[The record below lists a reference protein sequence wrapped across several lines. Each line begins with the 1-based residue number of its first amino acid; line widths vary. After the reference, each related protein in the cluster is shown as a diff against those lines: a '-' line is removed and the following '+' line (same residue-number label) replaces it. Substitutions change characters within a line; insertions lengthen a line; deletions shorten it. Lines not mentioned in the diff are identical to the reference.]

1 MVLALISICT
11 TSTMPVV
18 AGGSASVPCCGDPF
32 TFGRRC
38 WADTAYRSC
47 FTLNRAD
54 ILCHHVLLLS
64 TCLPFVA
71 MRSSV
76 LPFFDFVIAHFS
88 SSSLI
93 YHSFFLTVAHLL
105 LTFFFHYHSFIFT
118 YDVMSFSC
126 IVVNWFELDK
136 TGSKASSRGSKG
148 IKVEL
153 RARHAFLRLNTRA
166 P

>member
-1 MVLALISICT
+1 MGSLNFGDSAQLQRHARGRCMRGMYLWLIRGAGIDKYLYYINH
-11 TSTMPVV
+11 
-18 AGGSASVPCCGDPF
+18 ANGGGGSASVPCCGDLF
-32 TFGRRC
+32 TFGRCC
-38 WADTAYRSC
+38 WADTAYRCC

-76 LPFFDFVIAHFS
+76 LPFFGFVIAHFS

-105 LTFFFHYHSFIFT
+105 LTFFFPLSLVYLYLWRDVIFL
-118 YDVMSFSC
+118 YCCQLVW
-126 IVVNWFELDK
+126 I
-136 TGSKASSRGSKG
+136 G
-148 IKVEL
+148 
-153 RARHAFLRLNTRA
+153 
-166 P
+166 